1 MPISITVFVSCL
13 LLILGAAR
21 AQISAPNCTDSSMN
35 WSFNSLQ
42 QSPCLVGAYLQA
54 VCNDSTFSVPILQPE
69 QAYPGPTDGNLCN
82 CNTVVYNLMS
92 ACGECQLGGWTSYP
106 LWSYNCSSSATPGVF
121 PKPIPD
127 GIRVPWWAYM
137 PSFVGNTWDG
147 SAAEAAGDSPEVTGS
162 VVMTSTFIYSPTLLA
177 SSSSPTFSPTTSRS
191 GSSSTFSHTASGSG
205 SSSTST
211 SHTSPNRS
219 EMEGSVIG
227 GIVGAALIS
236 GVVVWFVRR
245 RRARCGPSIADTRGE
260 VEQPVA
266 YQPLTIKTPKLYDP
280 SDPTTY
286 PKTEFQPQRLG
297 GTSHPNQV
305 EYSGLPEL

>member
-1 MPISITVFVSCL
+1 MPILITAFVSCL
-13 LLILGAAR
+13 LLTGILGTAH
-21 AQISAPNCTDSSMN
+21 AQISAPDCTFSMN

-92 ACGECQLGGWTSYP
+92 ACGACQLGGWISYQSW
-106 LWSYNCSSSATPGVF
+106 LYNCSNPATPGVF
-121 PKPIPD
+121 PKPVPD
-127 GIRVPWWAYM
+127 GTRVPRWAYM
-137 PSFVGNTWDG
+137 ASFVGNTWDS

-162 VVMTSTFIYSPTLLA
+162 VVMARAFIYSPTSLA
-177 SSSSPTFSPTTSRS
+177 SSSSPTFSPTTLRS
-191 GSSSTFSHTASGSG
+191 GSLSTFSHTASGSG

-211 SHTSPNRS
+211 SHTSSNRS
-219 EMEGSVIG
+219 EMEGSIIG
-227 GIVGAALIS
+227 GIIGATLIS

-245 RRARCGPSIADTRGE
+245 RRARSAPATRGE
-260 VEQPVA
+260 MEQPVA

-297 GTSHPNQV
+297 CTSHPNQV